1 MSHFDVATCTDFA
14 RNLLDAKGRADVEEP
29 LRDINYVVGFRQSTG
44 VLGADFEEG
53 AGGASPSLNHPVLG
67 ATGHPGEPA
76 AELLRCLGIQP
87 DPQGDQRLVQQKQD
101 RLAELRE
108 AMFGEP

>member
-1 MSHFDVATCTDFA
+1 MDNPTGAVGQDD
-14 RNLLDAKGRADVEEP
+14 DAVVGQESYNPWTIVNVVFEHLADVG
-29 LRDINYVVGFRQSTG
+29 L
-44 VLGADFEEG
+44 
-53 AGGASPSLNHPVLG
+53 HPVLG

-87 DPQGDQRLVQQKQD
+87 DAQGDQRLVQQKQD

-108 AMFGEP
+108 AMFGEA

>member
-1 MSHFDVATCTDFA
+1 MDNDVSPQQESYNPWTVVHLVFEHLA
-14 RNLLDAKGRADVEEP
+14 DAG
-29 LRDINYVVGFRQSTG
+29 L
-44 VLGADFEEG
+44 
-53 AGGASPSLNHPVLG
+53 HPVLG

-87 DPQGDQRLVQQKQD
+87 DPQGDHRLVEQKEE

-108 AMFGEP
+108 AFFGES

>member
-1 MSHFDVATCTDFA
+1 MDNDVLGQESYNPWTIVNVVFEH
-14 RNLLDAKGRADVEEP
+14 LADVG
-29 LRDINYVVGFRQSTG
+29 L
-44 VLGADFEEG
+44 
-53 AGGASPSLNHPVLG
+53 HPVLG